1 VQRRL
6 NHETSSLE
14 ELKKLA
20 EAAGYTVV
28 AKLEQTREPDARY
41 QIGAGKVEEL
51 ATLVKETDA
60 EKILFDNP
68 LKAVQSYNLAKAT
81 GIEAIDRF
89 KLILEIFT
97 KRATT
102 TEAKL
107 QIQLATLQYELA
119 HAKER
124 VRLAKMKEQPGFM
137 GLGAYEADVYHNA
150 VKRQVQTIQHKLKKI
165 REKRLLH
172 RERRVELGFSTISLA
187 GYTNVGKSSLFNA
200 LTEETGRVDRA
211 LFTTLS
217 TTTRLVEISK
227 RKFLLTDT
235 VGFIDRLPLTLIEAF
250 HSTLEETIYSD
261 LIILVLDVSEPIET
275 IEKKNN
281 ICLET
286 IDRIGASGIP
296 IITALNKIDLLNK
309 IETKQKLEALKA
321 QTKNPTLI
329 SALHQTNLELL
340 KQEIL
345 KKLEDYVQAS
355 FSVPLTNQ
363 IMPFISWVHEKAD
376 VQKASFMGNF
386 VQVVFEA
393 KPLFAEKVRKRV
405 EELDGKFEKATG
417 PNKEE
422 KSMQEIVVLRWGH
435 RPQRDARLTTH
446 VALAAR
452 ALGASGFLLSDTVD
466 EKIRE
471 TVEQVTRNW
480 GGKFFFEM
488 GTAWKSAVRDWKAK
502 GGIVVHLTA
511 YGENIQTSNVLDRIK
526 NLRKDVLVIVGSQ
539 KAPKEFFSKDV
550 SDFNVSIGNQPHSEC
565 AALAVFLDRFFEGK
579 ELSKGFKKAKIKI
592 VPQERGKKTIVE
604 C

>member
-14 ELKKLA
+14 ELQKLA

-51 ATLVKETDA
+51 ATLAKETAA

-68 LKAVQSYNLAKAT
+68 LKSVQSYNLAKAT

-107 QIQLATLQYELA
+107 QIQMATLQYELA

-187 GYTNVGKSSLFNA
+187 GYTNAGKSSLFNA
-200 LTEETGRVDRA
+200 LTEETARVDKA

-261 LIILVLDVSEPIET
+261 LILLVLDISEGVEK
-275 IEKKNN
+275 IEKKNG

-286 IDRIGASGIP
+286 IDRIEASGIP
-296 IITALNKIDLLNK
+296 IITVLNKIDLLSEE
-309 IETKQKLEALKA
+309 ETKQKLEALKA
-321 QTKNPTLI
+321 KVKNPILI
-329 SALHQTNLELL
+329 SALRHTNLELL

-345 KKLEDYVQAS
+345 KKLENYVQAS
-355 FSVPLTNQ
+355 FSVPLTNEA
-363 IMPFISWVHEKAD
+363 MPFMSWVHERAD
-376 VQKASFMGNF
+376 VQKVKFMSNS
-386 VQVVFEA
+386 VQVIFEA
-393 KPLFAEKVRKRV
+393 NPLFTEKVRKRV
-405 EELDGKFEKATG
+405 EELNGKF
-417 PNKEE
+417 
-422 KSMQEIVVLRWGH
+422 
-435 RPQRDARLTTH
+435 
-446 VALAAR
+446 
-452 ALGASGFLLSDTVD
+452 
-466 EKIRE
+466 
-471 TVEQVTRNW
+471 
-480 GGKFFFEM
+480 
-488 GTAWKSAVRDWKAK
+488 GTIHK
-502 GGIVVHLTA
+502 L
-511 YGENIQTSNVLDRIK
+511 Q
-526 NLRKDVLVIVGSQ
+526 
-539 KAPKEFFSKDV
+539 
-550 SDFNVSIGNQPHSEC
+550 
-565 AALAVFLDRFFEGK
+565 
-579 ELSKGFKKAKIKI
+579 
-592 VPQERGKKTIVE
+592 
-604 C
+604 